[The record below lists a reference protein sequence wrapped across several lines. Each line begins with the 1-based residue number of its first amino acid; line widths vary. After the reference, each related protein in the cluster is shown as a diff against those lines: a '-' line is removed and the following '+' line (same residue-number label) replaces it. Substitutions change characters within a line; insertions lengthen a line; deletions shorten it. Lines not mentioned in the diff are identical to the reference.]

1 MIPTLVILIPL
12 AVPLAFG
19 AYIAVRDQVR
29 HWRRE
34 RLMDVVVAQAAKSLD
49 GEEVASWL
57 R

>member
-19 AYIAVRDQVR
+19 AYITVRDQVR
-29 HWRRE
+29 HRRRE
-34 RLMDVVVAQAAKSLD
+34 RLMDVVIARAVKSLD
-49 GEEVASWL
+49 GEKVASWL

>member
-1 MIPTLVILIPL
+1 MIPTLAILAPL

-34 RLMDVVVAQAAKSLD
+34 RLMDVVIAQAAKSLD